1 MDSQRNLLLIALLFV
16 SFMIWQ
22 AWQVDNNPQPAA
34 QTTQQTANTAT
45 GDKASQAVPGSGQ
58 GQLITVKTDVLSL
71 TINTRGGDIEQAN
84 LLAYPDALGS
94 DKTFELLETTPAFIY
109 QAQSGLTGKS
119 GPDNPA
125 NGERPLFEVPQT
137 SFVLADG
144 QDELRIPL
152 TFTGKDGSVFT
163 KTFVLKRNDYAI
175 GVDYHI
181 KNASAAPLELTLFG
195 QLKQSINL
203 PKHRDTGSNN
213 FALHT
218 YRGAAYSS
226 DETKYKN
233 IALVISKIRAWTSP
247 PKAAGLR
254 CCSNI
259 LQPRGSQQL
268 TKPTPSIPL
277 TWVTVWLPSALKVHR
292 SLFSQVSR
300 NNWVPPCGLAQKFRT
315 KWPLSRHILT

>member
-22 AWQVDNNPQPAA
+22 AWQVDNNPQPTA
-34 QTTQQTANTAT
+34 QTTQQTTNTAT

-84 LLAYPDALGS
+84 LLAYPDTLGS
-94 DKTFELLETTPAFIY
+94 SNTFELLETTPSFVY
-109 QAQSGLTGKS
+109 QAQSGLTGKN

-125 NGERPLFEVPQT
+125 NGDRPLFEVPQT

-152 TFTGKDGSVFT
+152 TFTSKDGSVFI

-175 GVDYHI
+175 GVDYHVN
-181 KNASAAPLELTLFG
+181 NASAAPLELTLFG

-203 PKHRDTGSNN
+203 PKSVIPVAITLR
-213 FALHT
+213 
-218 YRGAAYSS
+218 YRLIVVRL
-226 DETKYKN
+226 TLLMKLNIRN
-233 IALVISKIRAWTSP
+233 IALVTSKTKIWTSP
-247 PKAAGLR
+247 PKVVGSL
-254 CCSNI
+254 CCSSI
-259 LQPRGSQQL
+259 SPQHGSQRL
-268 TKPTPSIPL
+268 TKPTPSTL
-277 TWVTVWLPSALKVHR
+277 
-292 SLFSQVSR
+292 
-300 NNWVPPCGLAQKFRT
+300 
-315 KWPLSRHILT
+315 LS